1 MRSSWQ
7 KINRDIQANRS
18 RVLLGSLAIMVAS
31 FVLMTVSSSFWVLR
45 REIARDF
52 LETHP
57 QDASLVFAL
66 DSSKNIVDSLK
77 AMSGIEAAELRQS
90 LEGRIEIA
98 PNVWRRI
105 ILFAVHDFAEQG
117 INQAFP
123 ERGAKIP
130 AIGEVLIERACV
142 SVAETQIGED
152 IKVLIGRGTKQSLK
166 VSGVVH
172 DPAQAPGWMHSEVF
186 GYIRPGTMSLLGL
199 PVAESKVSLRFKT
212 TPQSLAQSRQNVK
225 RIRDALE
232 NQGFDIYR
240 SIVPPPAT
248 HPHQRQ
254 LETLLSLLMVFSV
267 LSLLLSGVV
276 VANITRGFMFRQIRQ
291 IGIMKTIGG
300 ENKALQ
306 KLYAGFF
313 LFMIVLAIPL
323 GWLLSIPASRAFMDF
338 VVGQLNFSLANAWPP
353 LGLMLLQ
360 WSLSFAIPFGFGMWS
375 LRQVLKK
382 TALEALDDHGL
393 PQNDLP
399 KTKTDFL
406 GRLLSPAMRLSLRNA
421 FRQRRRAWLTIT
433 SLGLGGAAF
442 MASFNVQAAWVQTV
456 ADVQNQ
462 QRHDVDI
469 RFGEAV
475 FAERLDSVLSKL
487 PSINMA
493 EYWSSDL
500 VYARFQDRTE
510 SLRFSLVTMPEDARF
525 FEPQIIEGRAP
536 NPNAR
541 AIEGMAN
548 RALTFLESEIKVG
561 QCIEIIQD
569 TALIKVKIVG
579 INYEAD
585 APPTVYLAQ
594 NQLDSNNEGARA
606 VSFLRISHHEHTEQS
621 QSFLLKE
628 LEEVFAEEGILV
640 ASSKEAHVI
649 DQNFADHFSIII
661 NILLIVAI
669 LLGLVGFLGLSSTM
683 SMNVL
688 ERIREYGI
696 MQAIGATQAQVYW
709 QIIGEVGLLATVS
722 WGVACLLAI
731 PFSYGVGNVIGK
743 VGLLRPLE
751 LQIDGFALMA
761 CLLGMLLISFLLG
774 LLPIIEL
781 RRNSIRNVFQY
792 E

>member
-1 MRSSWQ
+1 MHMRSSWQ
-7 KINRDIQANRS
+7 KIKRDIQANRS

-52 LETHP
+52 LETRP
-57 QDASLVFAL
+57 QDASLVFGL

-77 AMSGIEAAELRQS
+77 AIPGIEEAELRQT

-105 ILFAVHDFAEQG
+105 ILFVVHDFAEQR
-117 INQAFP
+117 INQTFS
-123 ERGAKIP
+123 EGGTQNP
-130 AIGEVLIERACV
+130 AIGEVLIERACL
-142 SVAETQIGED
+142 SVAETQMGDNIS
-152 IKVLIGRGTKQSLK
+152 VLIKGGSKQSLK

-186 GYIRPGTMSLLGL
+186 GYIRPETMAVLGL
-199 PVAESKVSLRFKT
+199 PIQESKVSLRFKT
-212 TPQSLAQSRQNVK
+212 TPQSLAQSRQKVK
-225 RIRDALE
+225 RIREQLR
-232 NQGFDIYR
+232 NQGFEVYR
-240 SIVPPPAT
+240 TIVPPPAT

-254 LETLLSLLMVFSV
+254 LETLLSLLMVFSL

-300 ENKALQ
+300 ENKVLQ

-313 LFMIVLAIPL
+313 LFMIVLAIPI

-353 LGLMLLQ
+353 LTLTLLQ

-382 TALEALDDHGL
+382 TALEALADHGL
-393 PQNDLP
+393 QQNDLQQY
-399 KTKTDFL
+399 KANLLEKV
-406 GRLLSPAMRLSLRNA
+406 LSPAMRLSLRNA
-421 FRQRRRAWLTIT
+421 FRQRRRVWLTVT

-442 MASFNVQAAWVQTV
+442 MASFNVQAAWIQTV
-456 ADVQNQ
+456 AEVQNQ

-475 FAERLDSVLSKL
+475 FAERLDSVLGKL
-487 PSINMA
+487 SNVNMT
-493 EYWSSDL
+493 EYWSSEL
-500 VYARFQDRTE
+500 VFARFQDSTE
-510 SLRFSLVTMPEDARF
+510 SLRFALVGMPEQARF
-525 FEPQIIEGRAP
+525 FEPKIIEGRLP
-536 NPNAR
+536 NPNSK
-541 AIEGMAN
+541 AIEGIAN
-548 RALTFLESEIKVG
+548 RGLTYLEPDIKVG
-561 QCIEIIQD
+561 QCIEIVQD
-569 TALIKVKIVG
+569 TGLIKIKIVG

-585 APPTVYLAQ
+585 ASPAIYITQ
-594 NQLDSNNEGARA
+594 NQLGASHEQ
-606 VSFLRISHHEHTEQS
+606 VSFLRISHHEHTDHNQS
-621 QSFLLKE
+621 IFLKE
-628 LEEVFAEEGILV
+628 LEDVFEREGIFV

-649 DQNFADHFSIII
+649 DQNFADHFTIII

-696 MQAIGATQAQVYW
+696 MQAIGATQAQVFW
-709 QIIGEVGLLATVS
+709 QIIGEVGLLASVS
-722 WGVACLLAI
+722 WVVACLLAI

-751 LQIDGFALMA
+751 LQIDGFALIA
-761 CLLGMLLISFLLG
+761 CLLGMLLISFTLG

-781 RRNSIRNVFQY
+781 KRNSIQNVFQY